1 MREKD
6 WLFACQYL
14 NDTDYLI
21 LNYLAN
27 SKSLYQEIFLI
38 AIAIK
43 LGYEDTMK
51 HLENLERIGLIRS
64 SSNHTLFG
72 NITDKGFLCLGKARI
87 KLKELGKDK

>member
-21 LNYLAN
+21 LHYLAN

-51 HLENLERIGLIRS
+51 HLEN
-64 SSNHTLFG
+64 
-72 NITDKGFLCLGKARI
+72 DQQ
-87 KLKELGKDK
+87 